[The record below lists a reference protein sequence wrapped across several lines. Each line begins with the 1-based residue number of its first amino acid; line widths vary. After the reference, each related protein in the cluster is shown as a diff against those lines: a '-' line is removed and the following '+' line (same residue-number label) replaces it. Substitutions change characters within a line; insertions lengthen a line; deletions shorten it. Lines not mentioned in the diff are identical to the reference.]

1 MEQPARP
8 LEVSPA
14 RAFIDLADMPRGMPA
29 RQRLILTV
37 LMRRESCDY
46 AELEYSTGMSRR
58 SLSSHC
64 KQLEADGYITREYGV
79 DERGRV
85 PCQIRLGDLTPRQPR
100 PAPPPGCDIGNC
112 RPPAAAAFRAFHS
125 SGAVYRICADCGDG
139 LMIPTGQAP

>member
-8 LEVSPA
+8 VNHTA
-14 RAFIDLADMPRGMPA
+14 AFIDLADMPSGMPA

-46 AELEYSTGMSRR
+46 AELADSTGMSRR

-85 PCQIRLGDLTPRQPR
+85 PCQIRLGDLTPRPPR
-100 PAPPPGCDIGNC
+100 RAPPPGCDIGNC
-112 RPPAAAAFRAFHS
+112 RPPAAAAFRAYHS
-125 SGAVYRICADCGDG
+125 SGRD
-139 LMIPTGQAP
+139 LSHLR